1 MIFAIAAARGDMT
14 HTSPPSRPK
23 VVLPFLG
30 EPRKRH
36 RMAQQPRTGSL
47 DAEVEPDAA
56 GAPMPDDLLRKPF
69 SDSEL
74 VFGLI
79 GAVGTELDKVRS
91 ILEQR
96 LTTAGYTVTTVRVSR
111 DIIPTIEPAVSLNG
125 FSEFERIDCLMNA
138 GNEARRKTK
147 DNSIL
152 ALGAAAFI
160 NSQRRVDESE
170 SPQHE
175 PRRAYIISSLKHP
188 DEVTRLRE
196 IYPAGF
202 YLVGVHADEKRR
214 LDYLTKDK
222 NIAHEKAELLI
233 ARDEDENLPHG
244 QKVTEAFHLSDFF
257 VRIDCDDDR
266 LKHSIW
272 RILDL
277 MFGNPY
283 VTPTFDE
290 YAMFLA
296 FAASLRSA
304 DLSRQVGAV
313 VALDNQILAT
323 GANDCPKAGGGLYWP
338 VYNPTTHRVE
348 DQEDGRDYMRQ
359 EDSNKIEQRKIIDE
373 ILNRAESLG
382 LDRAKV
388 EESLKGSR
396 IRDLTEFGRVVHAEM
411 EALLSCARA
420 QIPILRATIYS
431 TTFPCHNCA
440 KHIIAAGIA
449 RVVFI
454 EPYQKSKAAEFHTDS
469 IEVGFSSTGT
479 GKSVSTTMVGFE
491 PFEGVGPR
499 RFFDLFS
506 VRLGSGTPL
515 QRKDSTGQT
524 LPWKY
529 ERGCSLRLQMIPV
542 SYLDLELVA
551 SHMFNNARAIMK
563 GHQDVEQQP
572 K

>member
-1 MIFAIAAARGDMT
+1 
-14 HTSPPSRPK
+14 
-23 VVLPFLG
+23 
-30 EPRKRH
+30 
-36 RMAQQPRTGSL
+36 MAQQPRTGSAGEEAL
-47 DAEVEPDAA
+47 SDAL
-56 GAPMPDDLLRKPF
+56 GAPMPDGLLRKPF
-69 SDSEL
+69 SESEL

-96 LTTAGYTVTTVRVSR
+96 LVTAGYAVTLVRVSR
-111 DIIPTIEPAVSLNG
+111 DIIPNIYPAVGSKRV
-125 FSEFERIDCLMNA
+125 SEFERIDGLMNA
-138 GNEARRKTK
+138 GNEARRKTE

-160 NSQRRVDESE
+160 NSQRRVDEKE
-170 SPQHE
+170 NPQHE

-202 YLVGVHADEKRR
+202 YLIGVHADERRR
-214 LDYLTKDK
+214 LDYLTRDK
-222 NIAHEKAELLI
+222 NIALKQAKLLI
-233 ARDEDENLPHG
+233 ARDEDEDLPHG
-244 QKVTEAFHLSDFF
+244 QKVTETFHLSDFF
-257 VRIDCDDDR
+257 VRIDGDDDR
-266 LKHSIW
+266 LKHGLW

-277 MFGNPY
+277 MFGHPY

-290 YAMFLA
+290 YAMFIA

-338 VYNPTTHRVE
+338 VYNSKTHQVE
-348 DQEDGRDYMRQ
+348 DQKGGRDYMRG
-359 EDSNKIEQRKIIDE
+359 EDSNKVEQRKIIDE
-373 ILNRAESLG
+373 ILDKAESLG

-388 EESLKGSR
+388 EESLKASR

-420 QIPILRATIYS
+420 RISILGASIYS

-440 KHIIAAGIA
+440 KHIIAAGIV

-469 IEVGFSSTGT
+469 IEVGFSATGAE
-479 GKSVSTTMVGFE
+479 KMASTTIVGFE

-515 QRKDSTGQT
+515 KRKDPTGRT

-529 ERGCSLRLQMIPV
+529 ESGCILRLQMIPV

-563 GHQDVEQQP
+563 GNQDVE
-572 K
+572 